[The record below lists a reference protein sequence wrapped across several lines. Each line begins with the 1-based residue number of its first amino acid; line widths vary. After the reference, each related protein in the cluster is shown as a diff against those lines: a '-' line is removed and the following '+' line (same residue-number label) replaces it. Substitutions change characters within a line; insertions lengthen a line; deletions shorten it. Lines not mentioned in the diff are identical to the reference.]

1 MSSQPKGTI
10 HIIAGPTASGKSAR
24 AIELAKAKSGV
35 ILNADAT
42 QCYAD
47 LQILSARPDAE
58 ELTQADHRLYGI
70 WQGDKMASVGDWLGT
85 IKPEI
90 EQCWAEDKLP
100 IICGGTGFYLKALME
115 GLSPIPD
122 IAPKIRDQIIQEI
135 DSEGNSAIYEK
146 LSKVDPKVVKNIPL
160 ANTQRM
166 IRAYEVYL
174 GTGKPMSEWQSMPK
188 EPPFPDTHFEL
199 EIIELDRKELYAR
212 CDARFDLMLEAG
224 ALDEVKTLL
233 AKNYDEHLPVM
244 KAVGVPELRFHL
256 AGELSIEEAG
266 TLAKQSTRRYAK
278 RQLTWLR
285 NQF

>member
-1 MSSQPKGTI
+1 MTQNKI

-24 AIELAKAKSGV
+24 AIELATAANGV

-47 LQILSARPDAE
+47 LQILSARPSAE
-58 ELTQADHRLYGI
+58 ELAQADHRLYGI
-70 WQGDKMASVGDWLGT
+70 WSGDKVASVGDWLSML
-85 IKPEI
+85 KPEI
-90 EQCWAEDKLP
+90 EQCWTENKLP
-100 IICGGTGFYLKALME
+100 IVCGGTGFYLKALME

-122 IAPKIRDQIIQEI
+122 IAPEIRAEI
-135 DSEGNSAIYEK
+135 TRETESDGNSSIYEK
-146 LSKVDPKVVKNIPL
+146 LSRVDPKVVKNIPP

-174 GTGKPMSEWQSMPK
+174 GTGKPMSEWQAMPK
-188 EPPFPDTHFEL
+188 EPPFPQATFEL
-199 EIIELDRKELYAR
+199 DIIELPRKELYER
-212 CDARFDLMLEAG
+212 CDTRFESMLAAG
-224 ALDEVKTLL
+224 ALDEVKGLL
-233 AKNYDEHLPVM
+233 AKKYAPDVPVM
-244 KAVGVPELRFHL
+244 KAVGVAELASHL

-266 TLAKQSTRRYAK
+266 ALSKQNTRHYAK